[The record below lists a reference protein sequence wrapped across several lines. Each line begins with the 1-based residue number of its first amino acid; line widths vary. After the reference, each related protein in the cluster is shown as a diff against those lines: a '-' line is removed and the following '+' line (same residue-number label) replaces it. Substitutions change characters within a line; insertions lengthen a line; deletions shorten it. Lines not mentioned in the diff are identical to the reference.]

1 MANVQMPVLFTI
13 SDSTGATLFGENIT
27 ADLIENHLP
36 FTLDRSGAFH
46 TAGFDA
52 ATVQS
57 TLLDAFKNTFYVGDP
72 DGNGDK
78 LFYVNML
85 TATNTT
91 VEAKKLSGGGN
102 AQGPSDVVDEFC
114 NKLADALLKLHSSK
128 GLVHVPSGTKVIPVG
143 GKSDATQ
150 QNFTASVAPTE
161 AEQLNVGQ
169 IMARVASVH
178 LVGHP
183 LAQAI
188 FSDEDSITTSLTS
201 PPAQDAAKNPGGIFK
216 TNLARLLSHSLGGSQ
231 AANANLRLKA
241 ANDFTKLHKF
251 DAHANTA
258 FNDATST
265 PPGANS
271 IAKVKVLN
279 PGAAGTQQQ
288 PFYYNLAGV
297 DAADGT
303 ANPALKSLF
312 EQLLNVSG
320 RTQEI
325 NDARGAGY
333 TVKANNVAHDGAALI
348 ETTNVGKSITLDGV
362 STKTL
367 TTSIPI
373 KANDTLGMFLRPKL
387 KLKFETTVTG
397 PTNISFV
404 ELNTDGTIASIN
416 ANQNTADITTT
427 SGAAS
432 GVATVFPGYAPV
444 AVAATQAVAD
454 AYQAGKYG
462 WMGSANAATAPNKKR
477 SLSQNTTD
485 TTDADI
491 MDQHIWKIVVK
502 L

>member
-36 FTLDRSGAFH
+36 FTLDRSDAFH
-46 TAGFDA
+46 SAGFDDVA
-52 ATVQS
+52 STAQS

-72 DGNGDK
+72 SDAEK

-85 TATNTT
+85 NITNTT
-91 VEAKKLSGGGN
+91 VTAKKLAGGDV
-102 AQGPSDVVDEFC
+102 ADSASKVVDEFC
-114 NKLADALLKLHSSK
+114 NKLADAVLNLHATK
-128 GLVHVPSGTKVIPVG
+128 GLIHVPAGTKVIPVG
-143 GKSDATQ
+143 GKAQAT
-150 QNFTASVAPTE
+150 NFSSSVAPTE
-161 AEQLNVGQ
+161 AEQLNVGS

-188 FSDEDSITTSLTS
+188 FSDEDSISTSLNAT
-201 PPAQDAAKNPGGIFK
+201 PATHATTNPNGIFK

-231 AANANLRLKA
+231 AAEANRLKA
-241 ANDFTKLHKF
+241 GNDIGGLVKMDGDAKTAF
-251 DAHANTA
+251 DA
-258 FNDATST
+258 
-265 PPGANS
+265 GANVS
-271 IAKVKVLN
+271 AAVSPLN
-279 PGAAGTQQQ
+279 PGANGTNQL
-288 PFYYNLAGV
+288 FMYNLQGV
-297 DAADGT
+297 DVADGK

-320 RTQEI
+320 RTQEV
-325 NDARGAGY
+325 NDARGIGY
-333 TVKANNVAHDGAALI
+333 TVSSAVGGAYNYTTQPTLNQAAGAITLANVA
-348 ETTNVGKSITLDGV
+348 
-362 STKTL
+362 TKTI
-367 TTSIPI
+367 TAGMPI

-404 ELNTDGTIASIN
+404 EMDANGAITSTLANVNTT
-416 ANQNTADITTT
+416 DITTT

-432 GVATVFPGYAPV
+432 GVASVFPGYG
-444 AVAATQAVAD
+444 AAADGENQAAAD
-454 AYQAGKYG
+454 AFEAGKYG
-462 WMGSANAATAPNKKR
+462 WMGSANAANAGGVAR
-477 SLSQNTTD
+477 SLTQLTTNE
-485 TTDADI
+485 TAADI